1 LKGDSH
7 VRGKINVGT
16 ALGLAALAATV
27 LVSPAVAGASTGSL
41 HAPPVGVAVAAG
53 RATPGSAVDLYAW
66 PSDAVLV
73 AMKPGHLVPRKLL
86 ATATTNASG
95 SYTLTV
101 PAATLEAATVDS
113 GYANLEIDSPGS
125 GIWSF
130 PYKTGMLPAQT
141 PATETVN
148 LGGKK
153 KWPCGYMSNGQ
164 PYYVSGWS
172 LLAQRK
178 PAWTVVGQGYIAPS
192 SRTRGD
198 FVADDYNMSGNLSQA
213 SSLGIGISGYGVS
226 AGYSTSGSKTSTEN
240 FTEGY
245 HKSPKNSWF
254 KTEFN
259 TAQYRA
265 ECYGI
270 PNTPVPVKKQHGA
283 CPKMH
288 DESYVHMCLW
298 RVSSTTWFG
307 GSHQVHPTYI
317 PPTPAKFCAPHDA
330 GDHFNNDYGKAVK
343 WSSGFTVGAAID
355 IKGVNLK
362 ATYATTTQ
370 TGYDAHAVMYF
381 YFAHQNRL
389 CGTNGSEA
397 KAAILV
403 AKK

>member
-1 LKGDSH
+1 M
-7 VRGKINVGT
+7 RAKIKLGV

-27 LVSPAVAGASTGSL
+27 MASPAVAGASASAASTPSGI
-41 HAPPVGVAVAAG
+41 PVAAG
-53 RATPGSAVDLYAW
+53 TATPGTAVDLYAW

-73 AMKPGHLVPRKLL
+73 AMKPGQLVLRKLL
-86 ATATTNASG
+86 ATATTNADG
-95 SYTLTV
+95 KYALMV
-101 PAATLEAATVDS
+101 PAATLEAAAVNS

-130 PYKTGMLPAQT
+130 PYQTGMLPAET

-148 LGGKK
+148 LGGKKK

-172 LLAQRK
+172 LVAQKK
-178 PAWTVVGQGYIAPS
+178 PAWAVVGQGYIAPQNKI
-192 SRTRGD
+192 RGD
-198 FVADDYNMSGNLSQA
+198 WVDFDYNVGSNQSQV

-226 AGYSTSGSKTSTEN
+226 AGYSTSGAKTSKGN

-245 HKSPKNSWF
+245 HKSLKNSWF
-254 KTEFN
+254 MTEFN
-259 TAQYRA
+259 TAEYRA

-298 RVSSTTWFG
+298 RVNSTTWFG
-307 GSHQVHPTYI
+307 GSHQQHPSYI
-317 PPTPAKFCAPHDA
+317 PPTPARFCAPHDA
-330 GDHFNNDYGKAVK
+330 GDHFNNDYGSAVE
-343 WSSGFTVGAAID
+343 WSNGFTIGAAIG

-362 ATYATTTQ
+362 ADFGSTAH
-370 TGYDAHAVMYF
+370 TGYDTDALMYF
-381 YFAHQNRL
+381 HFAHHSRL

-397 KAAILV
+397 SAAILV
-403 AKK
+403 ARK